1 MAVTDRSIFENAS
14 TTFKELAGNVFAGG
28 TPPGVYKDF
37 ATVQSTD
44 SRIVEH
50 DVLEAMPVARE
61 WVGAKQYGD
70 AQAASTTLTLK
81 SYEASFKIK
90 RLDLLTDR
98 TGIVGRRMA
107 TWLGDTA
114 YIYDQ
119 IAHEVLFA
127 NPTGY
132 DGVALFS
139 ASHPRGPAA
148 ANQSNT
154 TTSALSFSTFET
166 AMQTGASLR
175 DANGRPLMI
184 SYNKLI
190 VGPKLASLAREITGS
205 NERLM
210 AVDNS
215 GAESGTRVAAATVP
229 NQKGIQVFTGGSLD
243 VVVDPRMPL
252 GGTYDDYWYLIDTT
266 RGASPI
272 CGYEFRSPE
281 AVTQDRME
289 DTARFDSDEFKY
301 SIECDV
307 VFGAGVWQVAYAGIL

>member
-1 MAVTDRSIFENAS
+1 MAVTDRSIIDNAS
-14 TTFKELAGNVFAGG
+14 TTFKELSGNVFGSK

-37 ATVQSTD
+37 ATVMPTD
-44 SRIVEH
+44 SKIVEH

-61 WVGAKQYGD
+61 WVGPKQYGD
-70 AQAASTTLTLK
+70 AQAASTTLTIK

-114 YIYDQ
+114 YIYDD
-119 IAHEVLFA
+119 IAHTVLFA

-132 DGVALFS
+132 DGVALF
-139 ASHPRGPAA
+139 ATTHPRGPSGN
-148 ANQSNT
+148 NQSNT
-154 TTSALSFSTFET
+154 TTSALSFSTFDT

-190 VGPKLASLAREITGS
+190 VGPKLAATAREITGS
-205 NERLM
+205 NERIV
-210 AVDNS
+210 AVAND
-215 GAESGTRVAAATVP
+215 GLEAGTRVAAAALP
-229 NQKGIQVFTGGSLD
+229 NQKGIQIYTGGSLD

-252 GGTYDDYWYLIDTT
+252 GGTQDDYWYLIDTT

-272 CGYEFRSPE
+272 VGYEFRSPE
-281 AVTQDRME
+281 AVSQDRME
-289 DTARFDSDEFKY
+289 DPGRFDSDEFKF

-307 VFGAGVWQVAYAGIL
+307 SFGAGVWQVAYAGIL

>member
-1 MAVTDRSIFENAS
+1 MAVTDRSIIDNAS
-14 TTFKELAGNVFAGG
+14 TTFKELTGNVFADK
-28 TPPGVYKDF
+28 TPPGVYQQF
-37 ATVQSTD
+37 ATVMQTD

-50 DVLEAMPVARE
+50 DVLEAMPVVRE
-61 WVGAKQYGD
+61 WTGPKQYGD

-81 SYEASFKIK
+81 TYEASFRIK

-119 IAHEVLFA
+119 IAHDLLFT

-132 DGVALFS
+132 DGVALF
-139 ASHPRGPAA
+139 ATTHPRGPSG

-154 TTSALSFSTFET
+154 TTSALSFSTFDT

-184 SYNKLI
+184 SYDTLI
-190 VGPKLASLAREITGS
+190 VGPKLAATAREITGS
-205 NERLM
+205 NERIV

-215 GAESGTRVAAATVP
+215 GAESGTRVAAAALP
-229 NQKGIQVFTGGSLD
+229 NQKGIQIFDGGAVK

-252 GGTYDDYWYLIDTT
+252 GGTQDDYWYLIDTK
-266 RGASPI
+266 RGASPVA
-272 CGYEFRSPE
+272 GYEFRSPE

-289 DTARFDSDEFKY
+289 DDSRFESDEFRY